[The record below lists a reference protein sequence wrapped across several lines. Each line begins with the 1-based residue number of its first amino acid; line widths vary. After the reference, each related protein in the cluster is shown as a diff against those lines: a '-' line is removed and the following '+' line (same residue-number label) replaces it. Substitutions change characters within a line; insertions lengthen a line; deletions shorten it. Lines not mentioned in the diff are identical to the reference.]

1 MNPYSYILLIRKK
14 KWISKDK
21 RPVVK
26 VTGSHNKTIIFGC
39 LFINTRKQLF
49 RQYKKFD
56 SSIFVDYLK
65 QLQKRFG
72 KCIVFVDRATP
83 HCSKVTKAYL
93 DANKD
98 TIRLEYFPIGAPE
111 FNDAIEECCRQGKYH
126 ILSSYYPTFNNLKDT
141 ICSYYR
147 TKRFNSDII
156 KYLFRQIT

>member
-1 MNPYSYILLIRKK
+1 VIRKK

-26 VTGSHNKTIIFGC
+26 VTGSRNKTIIFGC
-39 LFINTRKQLF
+39 LSIEGKQLF

-56 SSIFVDYLK
+56 STIFVDYLK
-65 QLQKRFG
+65 QLQERFG

-98 TIRLEYFPIGAPE
+98 TIRLEYFFLLDLQNLMHQKNIG
-111 FNDAIEECCRQGKYH
+111 DKV
-126 ILSSYYPTFNNLKDT
+126 S
-141 ICSYYR
+141 
-147 TKRFNSDII
+147 II
-156 KYLFRQIT
+156 YFLVIIQHLLI